1 MAQIPGKIQPIY
13 DLTNPQTE
21 PKQNKMA
28 NVGLV
33 LVGVLLLLLM
43 FKPEWI
49 GGAFTAM
56 QEKVQPMVV
65 NVFLTG
71 TVGVAIIL
79 SVMTGRALERLGFTD
94 ALMRLFVPITSRLGV
109 NSAVVV
115 PGIYNILGDINAAG
129 RIGGPILKQ
138 AKATKDEQKIAIAT
152 MVQSQQS
159 FSCFMLGLIVL
170 SAAGIHAF
178 PLVALTIFAPLIL
191 VPLILRKTIWR
202 DTRPVSLKDLPSFT
216 PNTPFFTTLFNGAK
230 EGAELLFLLII
241 PSIAVIFGIIG
252 LLDYIGIWKSI
263 EAGMSFF
270 LGMIG
275 VDPKTGITAIM
286 ASPTLAMAQLQE
298 FAATLD
304 PRLVVG
310 AFVLAASGLPL
321 SDIFGQIPAIW
332 SANSDLSAKEALTAA
347 CIGMAM
353 RLVTVA
359 IIAYGLT
366 PFLIK

>member
-1 MAQIPGKIQPIY
+1 MAQIPGKIQPMY
-13 DLTNPQTE
+13 DLPQQQTE
-21 PKQNKMA
+21 PQKNQMA
-28 NVGLV
+28 TVGLV
-33 LVGVLLLLLM
+33 LVAGLLLLLM

-56 QEKVQPMVV
+56 LDKVQPVVV

-71 TVGVAIIL
+71 TVGVAIVL
-79 SVMTGRALERLGFTD
+79 SVMTGRMLERLGFTD
-94 ALMRLFVPITSRLGV
+94 ALMRLFVPITSKLGV
-109 NSAVVV
+109 NSSVVI

-129 RIGGPILKQ
+129 RIGGPILQ
-138 AKATKDEQKIAIAT
+138 RAHATKDEQKIAIAT

-170 SAAGIHAF
+170 STAGIHAF
-178 PLVALTIFAPLIL
+178 PLVVLTIFAPLVVVPFIL
-191 VPLILRKTIWR
+191 SKTIWR
-202 DTRPVSLKDLPSFT
+202 DTRSVSLKEMPSFT
-216 PNTPFFTTLFNGAK
+216 PRTPFFTTLFNGAK
-230 EGAELLFLLII
+230 EGAELLFLLVI
-241 PSIAVIFGIIG
+241 PAIAVIFGIIG

-263 EAGMSFF
+263 ETSMSF
-270 LGMIG
+270 LLAWIG
-275 VDPKTGITAIM
+275 VDPQTGITAIM
-286 ASPTLAMAQLQE
+286 ASPTLAMAQLNDI
-298 FAATLD
+298 AATID

-332 SANSDLSAKEALTAA
+332 STNSDLSAKEALTAA
-347 CIGMAM
+347 CLGMAM